1 MIQKD
6 TTTCPSDIQSVMET
20 KKATSVTQVYP
31 TSNRDK
37 TIYAVSHYEVGKKAP
52 VPGYGLEEVLEI
64 RVTTEFGPHIE
75 VTFKDFGD
83 IWILEWIT
91 EIRFENANYRE
102 IFNARRA
109 VKEDENGSGQSPSV
123 DQDSQQNG

>member
-1 MIQKD
+1 
-6 TTTCPSDIQSVMET
+6 MEI
-20 KKATSVTQVYP
+20 KKATAVTQVYP
-31 TSNRDK
+31 TSNVNK
-37 TIYAVSHYEVGKKAP
+37 TVYAVAHYEINKKSQ
-52 VPGYGLEEVLEI
+52 VPGYGMEEVTEI
-64 RVTTEFGPHIE
+64 RVTTEFGPHVE
-75 VTFKDFGD
+75 VEFKDFGS

-123 DQDSQQNG
+123 DQDSQQDG